1 MVIVVNAVIII
12 PVTIRPFVI
21 THPHEPRGRGATG
34 MNTVDPAESLLT
46 LAQATERIRMDHGSI
61 IAVPGID
68 VLQPV
73 MIAAKPRIP
82 MVITPILPS
91 IPITVTHS
99 ISMAHT
105 VPPVVAM

>member
-1 MVIVVNAVIII
+1 MAPIHMA
-12 PVTIRPFVI
+12 R
-21 THPHEPRGRGATG
+21 
-34 MNTVDPAESLLT
+34 
-46 LAQATERIRMDHGSI
+46 GSI

-82 MVITPILPS
+82 MVITPKLPS
-91 IPITVTHS
+91 MPITVTHS

-105 VPPVVAM
+105 VPPAVAM